1 MGTKVTRRRFLTA
14 LGAAATCLALT
25 NTVGCALP
33 RMSPAA
39 AKGVW
44 DFRSR
49 PDLSPAAVEVTTT
62 TQAYDDIAP
71 GYIFAASK
79 EGTGD
84 YGPMIIDDGMPDQ
97 G

>member
-1 MGTKVTRRRFLTA
+1 MGSAITRRRFLA
-14 LGAAATCLALT
+14 AVGAGATCLALT

-33 RMSPAA
+33 RLLSAPR
-39 AKGVW
+39 KDVW
-44 DFRSR
+44 AFRSR
-49 PDLSPAAVEVTTT
+49 PDISPAAVEVTT
-62 TQAYDDIAP
+62 QAHGDTAP
-71 GYIFAASK
+71 GYIFAAVK